1 MLVFSLLHPQRGL
14 LLLQTAQQVKEDSFH
29 KHDYVATYDRVENAI
44 STLFPD
50 CSLNLESLKNE
61 TYQLQVQLRTFF
73 EKLEYE
79 SFPSKRKPYPTEYS
93 LNNFSGIFMYMLC
106 RLLKPEKIIET
117 GIAYGNSS
125 SFILQALNENKK
137 GQLYSIDYVFRPWET
152 KEVIGSA
159 IPSEL
164 RDRWHLIFGPTNKKL
179 KKTLEDLGEVNIF
192 FHDSLHT
199 HKNMMFEFN
208 TAWQH
213 IKEGGFLLS
222 DDINDNSA
230 FYQFY
235 SSLKL
240 NPIIIGENKKSFFG
254 VLQKPF

>member
-29 KHDYVATYDRVENAI
+29 KHDYVSTHDKFENAI
-44 STLFPD
+44 NSLFPN
-50 CSLNLESLKNE
+50 STAKLENLKNE
-61 TYQLQVQLRTFF
+61 VRHLQSQLRAFF
-73 EKLEYE
+73 EKLENE
-79 SFPSKRKPYPTEYS
+79 PFPSKRKPYPIEYS
-93 LNNFSGIFMYMLC
+93 LNDFSGIFMYVLC
-106 RLLKPEKIIET
+106 RLLKPEKVLET

-152 KEVIGSA
+152 REAIGSA

-179 KKTLEDLGEVNIF
+179 KKTLKDLGEIDIF

-199 HKNMMFEFN
+199 YKNMMFEFN
-208 TAWQH
+208 AAWQH
-213 IKEGGFLLS
+213 IKKGGFLLS

-230 FYQFY
+230 FYQFC

-240 NPIIIGENKKSFFG
+240 NPVIIGENKKSFLG
-254 VLQKPF
+254 VLQKPS